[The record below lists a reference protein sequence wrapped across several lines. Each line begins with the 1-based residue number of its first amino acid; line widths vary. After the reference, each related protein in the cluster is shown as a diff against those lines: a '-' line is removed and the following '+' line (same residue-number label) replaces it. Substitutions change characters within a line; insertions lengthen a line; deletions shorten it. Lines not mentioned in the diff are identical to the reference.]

1 MSIYTKEQLAAMDRA
16 GELPISELPQH
27 FHNNQQ
33 GDQQMNMAET
43 TQFDTKAHFLN
54 QHQKEGEIYAG
65 LLLGKDGEPDQHIF
79 LLPGQVTDV
88 TWSDAKKFAEKA
100 GGMLPT
106 RREQALLYAN
116 LPEQFDKRWYW
127 SCEQPAGYPDC
138 AWVQGFSIGRQSY
151 GLKSDQY
158 RARAVRRSPL

>member
-1 MSIYTKEQLAAMDRA
+1 MSIYTAAQLAAMDRA
-16 GELPISELPQH
+16 GELPINELPQH

-33 GDQQMNMAET
+33 GEHQMNMAET
-43 TQFDTKAHFLN
+43 AQFDTKAHFLN

-79 LLPGQVTDV
+79 LLQGQATDV

-100 GGMLPT
+100 GGALPT

-127 SCEQPAGYPDC
+127 SGEQRAGNPDY
-138 AWVQGFSIGRQSY
+138 AWVQLFISGSQDYNHESG
-151 GLKSDQY
+151 QY
-158 RARAVRRSPL
+158 RARAVRRLPI